1 MKKRKSGGAWLPS
14 EIIEGPAFRD
24 LGATAIK
31 VFLDLLL
38 RRKMGERRVGS
49 KRKPQWVVLN
59 DGQIVYPYKE
69 AQERGISPPAF
80 TRAIDDLVNH
90 GFIDI
95 CESGAG
101 LLKTPTLYG
110 FSERWREWG
119 TTRFIEKPRR
129 KQPLWKKGIGFEPGH
144 DFYPQK
150 DVEACRQHTQT

>member
-1 MKKRKSGGAWLPS
+1 VPS
-14 EIIEGPAFRD
+14 EVIESPAFRD

-38 RRKMGERRVGS
+38 KRKMGERRVGP
-49 KRKPQWVVLN
+49 KRKPQWTVLN

-80 TRAIDDLVNH
+80 TRAIDDLVDH

-95 CESGAG
+95 RKSGAG

-110 FSERWREWG
+110 FSERWRDWG
-119 TTRFIEKPRR
+119 TNRFTERPRR
-129 KQPLWKKGIGFEPGH
+129 KQRLWKKGIGFEPGH
-144 DFYPQK
+144 PFYPPREEA
-150 DVEACRQHTQT
+150 EACGQHTST